1 MIWQYLLPFV
11 ALLIVV
17 AVLAWDHRQRRREAR
32 RRGDMAFLA
41 QALEVAQRNRRRRPK
56 VDRRIQRRRYG
67 SG

>member
-1 MIWQYLLPFV
+1 MTLQYLLPLL

-17 AVLAWDHRQRRREAR
+17 AVLMLDQRQRRREAR
-32 RRGDMAFLA
+32 RRGDMVFMAR
-41 QALEVAQRNRRRRPK
+41 ALEVAQRNGRRRPK